1 MPDDN
6 AARNSAAN
14 ARVTQAVLKQVVE
27 NNTIVIKRSIEVM
40 DDHEERIRNNEIEQA
55 RQDERIDNL
64 NTKVKIDIAGT
75 AIGGAILALA
85 AALGIKQ

>member
-6 AARNSAAN
+6 ADSNQ
-14 ARVTQAVLKQVVE
+14 RVTQAVLKKVVE
-27 NNTIVIKRSIEVM
+27 NNTTALNRSIEVM

-55 RQDERIDNL
+55 RHEERINNL

-75 AIGGAILALA
+75 AIGGVILALA

>member
-6 AARNSAAN
+6 AVSDDRIS
-14 ARVTQAVLKQVVE
+14 QAVLKKVVE
-27 NNTIVIKRSIEVM
+27 NNTVALNRSIEVM

-55 RQDERIDNL
+55 RHSERIDNL

-75 AIGGAILALA
+75 TIGGAILAVLA
-85 AALGIKQ
+85 AFGRQQ